1 MNNSD
6 VFGVFAFLA
15 AYIVVIAIVAIVCYV
30 LYGISHMKALKAL
43 GYDKAWLAWIPYGN
57 YFAMADAVIGDE
69 ESVNLFGNV
78 NVPAMVYKLWW
89 LGAIVGSF
97 IPAVGSL
104 LVLVITIVF
113 LGNTYGK
120 MYAELEGK
128 TLQET
133 QAIGYV
139 SGFISIIAVVKF
151 LTGKYE

>member
-1 MNNSD
+1 MSRSGLMAFF
-6 VFGVFAFLA
+6 VAYFAVII
-15 AYIVVIAIVAIVCYV
+15 IVVIVCYV
-30 LYGISHMKALKAL
+30 LYGYSHMKALKAL

-57 YFAMADAVIGDE
+57 YFAMADAVTGDE

-78 NVPAMVYKLWW
+78 NVPIMVYKLWW
-89 LGAIVGSF
+89 IAPFVLTF
-97 IPAVGSL
+97 IP
-104 LVLVITIVF
+104 VLGRILSMAILIVF
-113 LGNTYGK
+113 SGNAYGR

-133 QAIGYV
+133 QGIGYV